1 MDFKNENK
9 YSAIYL
15 AAREGHNDIIEILL
29 QHDLSPISTAAASG
43 LLSTVK
49 FLGGKGALLDL
60 QDGDGDTALTNAAG
74 GNSGSGN
81 PEVIA
86 ELLNLGADPTIQNK
100 NGYTAE
106 QKAKIKCQYNANM
119 ILQSWQNPEV
129 GKKMMMLASMS
140 SNSALVKALTIIGVE
155 VAEFTLTDEQIKNG
169 ESFAEAVK
177 TEDLDG
183 AKNLISEGLDIDW
196 LLEGLIGGEELNR
209 KLLEA
214 ARDGDK
220 KNVLILLFKGAN
232 MGYTDSCGDTA
243 FGLAAE
249 NGRDD
254 ILSLFVQFGHDINV
268 RGWRQYTPI
277 MSAAYQNRLD
287 SVKLL
292 ASLGAKLD
300 LKDSNGNTVLGVAAS
315 DSGPE
320 IVAELLM
327 LGVDPSIKNDDNNTA
342 EQRGTA
348 DNVVVLNSWQNP
360 DVGKKNMK
368 RAAMASNKKLV
379 KALSIIGVEK
389 IDYTLKEEEFRVGE
403 KLIEAATNG
412 DVEGATNLVD
422 EGADTDYLNE
432 NGETAFKITAKNG
445 HEELVKLFLERGQ
458 TVHKDDFDGATLQRL
473 LNCMSSL
480 LGNKQGI

>member
-1 MDFKNENK
+1 
-9 YSAIYL
+9 
-15 AAREGHNDIIEILL
+15 
-29 QHDLSPISTAAASG
+29 
-43 LLSTVK
+43 
-49 FLGGKGALLDL
+49 
-60 QDGDGDTALTNAAG
+60 
-74 GNSGSGN
+74 
-81 PEVIA
+81 
-86 ELLNLGADPTIQNK
+86 
-100 NGYTAE
+100 
-106 QKAKIKCQYNANM
+106 
-119 ILQSWQNPEV
+119 
-129 GKKMMMLASMS
+129 
-140 SNSALVKALTIIGVE
+140 
-155 VAEFTLTDEQIKNG
+155 
-169 ESFAEAVK
+169 
-177 TEDLDG
+177 
-183 AKNLISEGLDIDW
+183 
-196 LLEGLIGGEELNR
+196 
-209 KLLEA
+209 
-214 ARDGDK
+214 
-220 KNVLILLFKGAN
+220 
-232 MGYTDSCGDTA
+232 
-243 FGLAAE
+243 
-249 NGRDD
+249 
-254 ILSLFVQFGHDINV
+254 
-268 RGWRQYTPI
+268 

-368 RAAMASNKKLV
+368 RAAMASNKQLV

-389 IDYTLKEEEFRVGE
+389 IDYTLTEEEFRVGE
-403 KLIEAATNG
+403 KLFEAATSG
-412 DVEGATNLVD
+412 DVEVVTTLVD

-432 NGETAFKITAKNG
+432 NGETAFKIAAKNG